1 MPLLWAHL
9 PDGGSGPGGGVS
21 YPLDRL
27 LEEVAYVAY
36 HFHWPY
42 DEIMNMEH
50 AERQRWVEQ
59 VAQINTRLNEG
70 ASSASLSSVGLGES
84 ALGDIPSDQEEQDG

>member
-1 MPLLWAHL
+1 
-9 PDGGSGPGGGVS
+9 VS

-59 VAQINTRLNEG
+59 IAQINTRLNEG
-70 ASSASLSSVGLGES
+70 GRNLFAPNEVARSEVAPYEIG
-84 ALGDIPSDQEEQDG
+84 SDREAQNE

>member
-1 MPLLWAHL
+1 M
-9 PDGGSGPGGGVS
+9 S

-59 VAQINTRLNEG
+59 IAQINTRLNEG
-70 ASSASLSSVGLGES
+70 ASFAGLSSPGLSEAEPRETGSGGVE
-84 ALGDIPSDQEEQDG
+84 

>member
-9 PDGGSGPGGGVS
+9 RGGGGAPGGGVS

-36 HFHWPY
+36 HLHWPY
-42 DEIMNMEH
+42 GEIMNMEH

-59 VAQINTRLNEG
+59 VAQINARLNEG
-70 ASSASLSSVGLGES
+70 SGAERHEAEPRERGSGQE
-84 ALGDIPSDQEEQDG
+84 ALNE

>member
-1 MPLLWAHL
+1 MPLLWSHL
-9 PDGGSGPGGGVS
+9 RDGGSGPGGGVS

-50 AERQRWVEQ
+50 AERQHWVEQ

-70 ASSASLSSVGLGES
+70 VSSVGLSES
-84 ALGDIPSDQEEQDG
+84 EPAETGSGQEAQDG